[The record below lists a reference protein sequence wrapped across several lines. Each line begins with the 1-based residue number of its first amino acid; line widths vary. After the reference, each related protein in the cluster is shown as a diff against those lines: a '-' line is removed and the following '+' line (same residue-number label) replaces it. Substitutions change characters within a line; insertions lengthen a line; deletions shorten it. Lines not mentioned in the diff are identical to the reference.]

1 MNKIYKISS
10 IFVALLLL
18 SACKTQGP
26 YLKKENTKYIEKTV
40 TDDVTKNV
48 TSVTSSAAATSNAAT
63 KTNRY

>member
-18 SACKTQGP
+18 SACKTQGS
-26 YLKKENTKYIEKTV
+26 YLKKENAKYIEKTV

-48 TSVTSSAAATSNAAT
+48 TSVTSSTAATSNAAT
-63 KTNRY
+63 KINTH

>member
-26 YLKKENTKYIEKTV
+26 DLKKENAKYIEKTV

-48 TSVTSSAAATSNAAT
+48 TNVTSSAAATSNTST
-63 KTNRY
+63 KINTH